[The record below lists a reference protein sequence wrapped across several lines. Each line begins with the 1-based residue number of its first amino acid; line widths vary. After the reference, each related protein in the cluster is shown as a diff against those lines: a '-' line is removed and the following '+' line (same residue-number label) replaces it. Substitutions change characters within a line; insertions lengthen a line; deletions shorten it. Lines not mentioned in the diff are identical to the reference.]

1 MFDPCRECAVKHLSA
16 ALAYVVNGGISRDHR
31 FFIGAPTV
39 VGETSRAYVLLG
51 EFIAGGRQRHYDL
64 AVGSLVVAED
74 LASEGHVS
82 PETAAAIRKARLA
95 GPAQDM
101 MREIAR
107 LGWVDFAYGHL
118 LEARRE
124 GLSSI
129 PDTISAGD
137 LIESFGALVGEDADG
152 DRRLE

>member
-1 MFDPCRECAVKHLSA
+1 
-16 ALAYVVNGGISRDHR
+16 
-31 FFIGAPTV
+31 
-39 VGETSRAYVLLG
+39 
-51 EFIAGGRQRHYDL
+51 
-64 AVGSLVVAED
+64 
-74 LASEGHVS
+74 
-82 PETAAAIRKARLA
+82 
-95 GPAQDM
+95 